1 MKIFLT
7 CFNKITISK
16 PKACRYASFESF
28 IVCERF
34 KLDHPDIKKLNESP
48 LGQEDMDVLNNINFL
63 DENKKEENYNL
74 LGKFNYEKYKL

>member
-16 PKACRYASFESF
+16 PKASRNASFESF

-63 DENKKEENYNL
+63 DENKKEEKYNL